1 MRQTIKWSGLILLAV
16 AAGLALA
23 VLATAGVRAQSLVSQ
38 AQFQA
43 TPDPF
48 SGPGM
53 MGGWRSGRSS
63 DDPAGVYTP
72 TQTPPNSANVPGM
85 MDRWGSG
92 WRSGYGSGMM
102 GEMMGGRYPSG
113 AWGNPDNQTP
123 LTLDQAVEAARRSL
137 VAYGN
142 PDLQL
147 TEVMEFSNNFYVE
160 VAEKSTSIH
169 AFELLV
175 DRFTGAV
182 SPEPG
187 PNMMWNTQYGH
198 MGSMMGG
205 GRGQAADTISVTSEQ
220 ARNLAQKWLDQ
231 NRPGTAVAEQ
241 ADVFYGYYTIHV
253 LKKGQVFGMLSVN
266 GYTGKV
272 WYHTW
277 HGDFMDMKELE
288 EQDE

>member
-23 VLATAGVRAQSLVSQ
+23 GLATAGAREQSPVYQ
-38 AQFQA
+38 AQLQE

-53 MGGWRSGRSS
+53 MGGWRSGRLS
-63 DDPAGVYTP
+63 DDPASVYTP
-72 TQTPPNSANVPGM
+72 TQALPYSAFGSGM

-102 GEMMGGRYPSG
+102 GEMMGGRFLSD
-113 AWGNPDNQTP
+113 AWRKPDNQTP

-142 PDLQL
+142 PDLQM
-147 TEVMEFSNNFYVE
+147 TEVMAFTNNFYVE
-160 VAEKSTSIH
+160 VEEKSTGIH

-175 DRFTGAV
+175 DRYTGAAY
-182 SPEPG
+182 PEPG

-205 GRGQAADTISVTSEQ
+205 GWGQAADTISVTSEQ

-241 ADVFYGYYTIHV
+241 ADAFYGYYTIHL
-253 LKKGQVFGMLSVN
+253 LKEGQVFGMLSVN
-266 GYTGKV
+266 GYTGEV

-277 HGDFMDMKELE
+277 HGDFIDMKELE